1 MNDHTSP
8 RPATLGATARLSDW
22 GVIQAV
28 GEDSATFLQ
37 GQLTNDV
44 VALNET
50 RWCLAGYCSAKG
62 RLLATFVVWRPERD
76 RFLLAC
82 PLDLLAPTLKR
93 LSMFVLRAK
102 CKLSDATQQVAL
114 LGLWGTSVPSEAAA
128 LLPGAVTG
136 QWLRLSDAVVHSSG
150 GPDVRVPR
158 VMRALEGMSTE
169 ATEPSTDAVSLAT
182 WRAMDVQSGVPMV
195 QGKTVDAFVPQMIN
209 FELLRGVD
217 FRKGC
222 YPGQE
227 VVARSQYRGTL
238 KRRMHLFVSDASV
251 NVGDEVFHA
260 SDAEQPVGSVVNAA
274 AWDKQHVALVSLKSA
289 VLQPDGL
296 TTLHLGSAAGPA
308 MRQQL
313 MPYSVPA
320 EAQDP

>member
-8 RPATLGATARLSDW
+8 RPTTLSGTARLSDW

-44 VALNET
+44 VSLTET

-62 RLLATFVVWRPERD
+62 RLLATFVVWRPEPD

-114 LGLWGTSVPSEAAA
+114 LGHWGTSLPIEAAA
-128 LLPGAVTG
+128 LPPGAAAG
-136 QWLRLSDAVVHSSG
+136 PWLKLSDAVVHASG
-150 GPDVRVPR
+150 APAVRVPR
-158 VMRALEGMSTE
+158 ALHAVEGTPTE
-169 ATEPSTDAVSLAT
+169 ATEPSMDVGSLAA
-182 WRAMDVQSGVPMV
+182 WRALDVQSGVPMV

-209 FELLRGVD
+209 LELLRGVD

-296 TTLHLGSAAGPA
+296 TTLHLGSLSGPT

-313 MPYSVPA
+313 MPYAVPA